1 MLRAC
6 SPTSFYLNGELI
18 DTNYLE
24 WSARIPKG
32 GRNHKK
38 TSRIIKKLQ
47 AVTNLRL
54 LAYTLNSG
62 QRYDDENSVKEW
74 IKEISK

>member
-6 SPTSFYLNGELI
+6 SQTSFYLNGELI

-24 WSARIPKG
+24 WSARIPNG
-32 GRNHKK
+32 GRNH
-38 TSRIIKKLQ
+38 RKLQ

-54 LAYTLNSG
+54 LAYTLSSG
-62 QRYDDENSVKEW
+62 QNYDDENSVNEW

>member
-24 WSARIPKG
+24 WSARIPNG
-32 GRNHKK
+32 GRNH
-38 TSRIIKKLQ
+38 KKLQ

-62 QRYDDENSVKEW
+62 QRYDDENSVRQW
-74 IKEISK
+74 IKEIL

>member
-6 SPTSFYLNGELI
+6 SSTSFYLNGELI

-24 WSARIPKG
+24 WNNRQPNG

-38 TSRIIKKLQ
+38 LQ
-47 AVTNLRL
+47 ALTNLRL
-54 LAYTLNSG
+54 LAYSLADG
-62 QRYDDENSVKEW
+62 QQYEEEEYLVQQW
-74 IKEISK
+74 IREVQ